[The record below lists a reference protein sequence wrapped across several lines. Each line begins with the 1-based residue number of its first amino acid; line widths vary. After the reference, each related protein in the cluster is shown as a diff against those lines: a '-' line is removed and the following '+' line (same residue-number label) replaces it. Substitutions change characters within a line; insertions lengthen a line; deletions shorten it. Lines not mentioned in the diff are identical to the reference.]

1 MREFVPQATLA
12 NAVKCAPDACAVAI
26 SGRNV
31 LVKECGN
38 KITLPSLQDI
48 PQEALD
54 TDNSLILGD
63 LAGRQCAGFIF
74 NGECSG
80 NLKMLEMR
88 TAFTRVS
95 AGACYAICRAKS
107 LLEWKKRRNY
117 CGVCAAKLQPSEND
131 IALKCSSCGEP
142 YYPQL
147 APAVIV
153 AITKEDKI
161 LLAHNCRFPERVHSL
176 IAGFVEAGES
186 IEQAVARE
194 IFEET
199 SIEISDLRYAASQSW
214 PFPNS
219 LMLGFTAKYRAG
231 TLKVDGTELE
241 CADWYSPDDLP
252 QLPEKGSIARAIIDD
267 FCTDKRFFN

>member
-1 MREFVPQATLA
+1 MREFIPQATLA

-38 KITLPSLQDI
+38 KITLPSIQDI

-131 IALKCSSCGEP
+131 IALKCSPCGEP

-161 LLAHNCRFPERVHSL
+161 LLAHNGRFPERVHSL

-219 LMLGFTAKYRAG
+219 LMLGFTAEYDSGEVTPDGDEIVDAG
-231 TLKVDGTELE
+231 F
-241 CADWYSPDDLP
+241 YPPDALP
-252 QLPEKGSIARAIIDD
+252 PLPGHGSIARRIIDEYIAEA
-267 FCTDKRFFN
+267 KK